1 MFQDA
6 QKTWSWKA
14 ENKEKMEAEI
24 CPYSPRLT
32 AGHFAGR
39 DCYLIRNP
47 SHQSCLSHC
56 QCIALTHSCLCSLQP
71 GTKDPVRTNG
81 KLEKDHVAPVTMQ
94 TQMKSACWG
103 DARLRV
109 CCEGVRTCAQSP
121 APSYRAW
128 GQCVGAGILGMGTQ
142 RQDDCW
148 SLLTHSLAPVRDA
161 VLKESG
167 ERDRADRVP
176 DMSL

>member
-1 MFQDA
+1 MALAEGGETEKGSPGTLSLHIHLQEQTALKLWPCARMFQNA

-47 SHQSCLSHC
+47 SHQSCLPHC
-56 QCIALTHSCLCSLQP
+56 PCIALTHSCLCSLQP
-71 GTKDPVRTNG
+71 GTKDPVRSNG

-103 DARLRV
+103 AARPRV
-109 CCEGVRTCAQSP
+109 CCEGMRT
-121 APSYRAW
+121 
-128 GQCVGAGILGMGTQ
+128 
-142 RQDDCW
+142 
-148 SLLTHSLAPVRDA
+148 
-161 VLKESG
+161 
-167 ERDRADRVP
+167 
-176 DMSL
+176 